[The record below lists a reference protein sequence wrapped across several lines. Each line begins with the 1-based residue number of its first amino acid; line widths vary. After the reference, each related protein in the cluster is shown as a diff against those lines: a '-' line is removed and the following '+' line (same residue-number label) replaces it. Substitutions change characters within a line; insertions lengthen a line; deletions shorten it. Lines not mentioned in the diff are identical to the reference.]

1 MERYGKF
8 CFFNCAKPVRLNS
21 LQKQIPFTESLKA
34 KAAIALI
41 LCAYLSFI
49 VIVLQ
54 PFDTGQFQA
63 QYKVVLLSGYGILTA
78 AVFVLYGMAEN
89 VWYRRMGRFWRVLQE
104 VVSTLLFCFCA
115 GSVLYMYNR
124 TVVNDGLPY
133 TAFTY
138 FRFLRVTV
146 LCMIPVFV
154 PPMVYLR
161 QRFGEKITPP
171 QPNSFTLT
179 GENKHEILTLGKA
192 DVLFVKA
199 VENYVEI
206 CFLAADKTPASK
218 TFRQTLSNVGAQLP
232 FLEKC
237 HRSYL
242 VNSDNIKEIT
252 GNSQAAKITFVSA
265 DKEIPLSKTYY
276 KKFRVVDGVSQIAY

>member
-1 MERYGKF
+1 M
-8 CFFNCAKPVRLNS
+8 
-21 LQKQIPFTESLKA
+21 
-34 KAAIALI
+34 
-41 LCAYLSFI
+41 
-49 VIVLQ
+49 LQ

-63 QYKVVLLSGYGILTA
+63 EYKVALLSGYGILTFV
-78 AVFVLYGMAEN
+78 VFVLYGMAEN
-89 VWYRRMGRFWRVLQE
+89 VWYRRTRKLWRVDHE

-124 TVVNDGLPY
+124 SVVNNGLPY

-146 LCMIPVFV
+146 LCMLPVFV

-161 QRFGEKITPP
+161 QRFGEKIAPV
-171 QPNSFTLT
+171 QPDCFTLT

-206 CFLAADKTPASK
+206 CFLTADAKPVSR

-242 VNSDNIKEIT
+242 VNSEAIREIT
-252 GNSQAAKITFVSA
+252 GNSQAAKITFVA
-265 DKEIPLSKTYY
+265 TDKEIPLSKTYY
-276 KKFRVVDGVSQIAY
+276 KQFRASDGVSQIAY